1 MKKMTERLAIFDE
14 QYNKIGTAL
23 RDEVHEKGFWH
34 EVFHCWVI
42 EKVEDEWMIY
52 LQLRSQCKK
61 DYPGQYDITAAGH
74 LLATETVLDGVRELN
89 EELGLNVTGDEL
101 NSLGV
106 IAYQIDDKQIKDY
119 EFANVFVY
127 EIKNG
132 FERFQIQREELD
144 GIYRMK
150 LHQFYELASGE
161 KEQAPVTGYYYQA
174 DVKVNDRQEL
184 GLDQMQTLPQM
195 YSMPFIEKLQVWMK
209 SKA

>member
-1 MKKMTERLAIFDE
+1 MIERLAIFDE
-14 QYNKIGTAL
+14 HYNKTGTAL

-42 EKVEDEWMIY
+42 EKVEGEWVIY

-61 DYPGQYDITAAGH
+61 DYAGQYDISAAGH
-74 LLATETVLDGVRELN
+74 LLANETVLDGVRELN
-89 EELGLNVTGDEL
+89 EELGLNVTIDEL
-101 NSLGV
+101 NSLG
-106 IAYQIDDKQIKDY
+106 IISYHIDNEQIKDY

-144 GIYRMK
+144 GIYQMK
-150 LHQFYELASGE
+150 LHQFYDLVTGK
-161 KEQAPVTGYYYQA
+161 KEHVPVTGYYYLE
-174 DVKVNDRQEL
+174 DVRVCGRLEI
-184 GLDQMQTLPQM
+184 GLDDMQTLPQM
-195 YSMPFIEKLQVWMK
+195 YLVSFIETLQAWVK